1 MWHAL
6 NLAGHLTS
14 LSGPAIVRNPLLPVG
29 VTSLARDHRGRLG
42 VLSQRR
48 LRSSM
53 TLRRSSRLRP
63 YFRALRFCVM
73 HQRAS
78 FSARYRFGLA
88 EDAASL
94 QARLARSLWP
104 TDGSLRGKPADFFCY
119 DEVCRLSPLLR
130 QKCKRRTIG
139 CHTLDGLHNRL
150 DLNGIEVQI

>member
-42 VLSQRR
+42 VLSRR
-48 LRSSM
+48 CLRSSM

-94 QARLARSLWP
+94 RARLARSLWP
-104 TDGSLRGKPADFFCY
+104 TDGSLRGKPADFSATMRFVTSAPYCARSARR
-119 DEVCRLSPLLR
+119 EPLGAIR
-130 QKCKRRTIG
+130 WMVSI
-139 CHTLDGLHNRL
+139 
-150 DLNGIEVQI
+150 IV

>member
-53 TLRRSSRLRP
+53 TLWRSSRLRP

-104 TDGSLRGKPADFFCY
+104 TDGSLRGKPADFSATMRFVVSAPYCARSARG
-119 DEVCRLSPLLR
+119 EPSGAIRWMVS
-130 QKCKRRTIG
+130 I
-139 CHTLDGLHNRL
+139 
-150 DLNGIEVQI
+150 IVWI